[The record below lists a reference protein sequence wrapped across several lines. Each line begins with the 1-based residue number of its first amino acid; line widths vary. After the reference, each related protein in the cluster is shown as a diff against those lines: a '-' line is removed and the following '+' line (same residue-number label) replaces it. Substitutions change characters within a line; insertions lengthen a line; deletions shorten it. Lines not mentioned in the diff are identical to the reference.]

1 VLDSQLTTTKQQMS
15 KLVVFSLLGGDLNQG
30 FPVVTAQLWHN
41 NQLFKITGSLPAV
54 PELSELYRR
63 WQLLYEAV
71 HQRLGSNQRIKVHSQ
86 DITNISVND
95 FDDVCH
101 QLQAHINAWLKS
113 ESFQNIERQLR
124 TLLSRDDE
132 IRVIIE
138 TNITLLYRLPWHLWD
153 FFEHY
158 PLAELALSNHEYAS
172 LQLVRKS
179 TTDRVKILAI
189 LGNSFGIDIDKDRSL
204 LQGLTD
210 TQTTFL
216 VEPTRKEL
224 DEQLW
229 NQDWDILFFAGH
241 SASIADGDIGEIY
254 INQTES
260 LTISQLKNALKTA
273 ITRGLKL
280 AIFNSCDG
288 IGLARNLADLN
299 IPQMIVMR
307 EGVPDLVAQ
316 EFLKNFLVAFA
327 GGKPFYLAVREA
339 RERLQGLEN
348 DFPCASWLPVI
359 CQNPTTVPVTWQE
372 LRGGWD
378 DIETRGEVST
388 KSRISTPKTK
398 SRISTPKCKLW
409 TVLLSSVIVTLST
422 IGLRYLGV
430 FEKAELQTFDQ
441 MLLLRPKEDLD
452 PRLLVVEI
460 TEKDIQPRQKMIQGL
475 KSISDS
481 TLAQLLNKLQKYQPR
496 VIGLDIYRDFAD
508 PPNKSKPIQLA
519 TELSKE
525 NVVVVCK
532 GRDRKHDPQGVKP
545 PKEVPE
551 ERQGFTDAIQDPDGI
566 VRRQILMMR
575 QEPSS
580 PCTTPYS
587 LSLQLAARY
596 LSYENIQPDLNEDY
610 VQFGSKVFKR
620 LKPGRSGGYQQGV
633 DLGGIQ
639 ILINYRDVDYQRV
652 SLEDILSDKVNSDWL
667 KDKVVLI
674 GVTANTI
681 SDTWSTPYSAAQQP
695 YQEIPG
701 IFIQAQMVSQILS
714 AVLDERPILGVLPF
728 WGDIVWIW
736 GWSSVCGLIVWRMR
750 SRSARL
756 PLGASLL
763 DKGCAIFATVI
774 ILYGVC
780 AFALG
785 GALPI
790 ALWAAPSGNIAIL
803 KQGVWLPF
811 IPSTFAV
818 VASGVVILF
827 IQRRREFSTAT
838 HSLRE

>member
-1 VLDSQLTTTKQQMS
+1 MS

-41 NQLFKITGSLPAV
+41 HQFFKITGSLPAV
-54 PELSELYRR
+54 PKLNELYRR

-95 FDDVCH
+95 FDEVCH

-138 TNITLLYRLPWHLWD
+138 TNIALLHRLPWHLWN
-153 FFEHY
+153 FFEDY
-158 PLAELALSNHEYAS
+158 PKAELALSNHEYAS
-172 LQLVRKS
+172 PQVVRKS
-179 TTDRVKILAI
+179 STDQVNILAI
-189 LGNSFGIDIDKDRSL
+189 LGNSFGIDIEKDSSL

-210 TQTTFL
+210 TQTRFL
-216 VEPTRKEL
+216 VEPTRREL
-224 DEQLW
+224 DEKLW
-229 NQDWDILFFAGH
+229 NQNWDILFFAGH
-241 SASIADGDIGEIY
+241 SASIADGERGEIY
-254 INQTES
+254 INQSES

-327 GGKPFYLAVREA
+327 GDKPFYLAVREA

-359 CQNPTTVPVTWQE
+359 CQNPTTVPTTWQE

-398 SRISTPKCKLW
+398 LW
-409 TVLLSSVIVTLST
+409 TVLLSTVIVTLST
-422 IGLRYLGV
+422 IGLRYLGL
-430 FEKAELQTFDQ
+430 FEKLELQIFDQ
-441 MLLLRPKEDLD
+441 MLLLRPKEELD

-460 TEKDIQPRQKMIQGL
+460 TEKDIQSRQEMTQGP

-496 VIGLDIYRDFAD
+496 VIGLDIYRDFVD
-508 PPNKSKPIQLA
+508 PLRLRSFDYAQDKSGQAPNKSKPIQLS

-532 GRDRKHDPQGVKP
+532 SQDSTYDPQGVKP

-551 ERQGFTDAIQDPDGI
+551 ERQGFTDGIQDPDGI
-566 VRRQILMMR
+566 VRRQILMMA
-575 QEPSS
+575 QEELSS

-596 LSYENIQPDLNEDY
+596 LSYKNIQLNFNEDY

-639 ILINYRDVDYQRV
+639 ILVNYRDVDYQRV
-652 SLEDILSDKVNSDWL
+652 SLEDVLSDKVNFDSL

-695 YQEIPG
+695 YQVKPG

-714 AVLDERPILGVLPF
+714 AVLDKRPILGVLPF
-728 WGDIVWIW
+728 WGDILWIW
-736 GWSSVCGLIVWRMR
+736 GWSSVSGLIVWRVGR
-750 SRSARL
+750 SLS
-756 PLGASLL
+756 
-763 DKGCAIFATVI
+763 DKGCAMFAIVVV
-774 ILYGVC
+774 LYAVC
-780 AFALG
+780 A
-785 GALPI
+785 I
-790 ALWAAPSGNIAIL
+790 ALWAIPFGSIAIF

-811 IPSTFAV
+811 IPSAFV
-818 VASGVVILF
+818 VVVSGVVVLF
-827 IQRRREFSTAT
+827 VQRRREFPTPLEVRVQNPPKLDET
-838 HSLRE
+838 R

>member
-1 VLDSQLTTTKQQMS
+1 MS
-15 KLVVFSLLGGDLNQG
+15 KLVIFSLLGGDLNQG

-54 PELSELYRR
+54 PELSEIYRR
-63 WQLLYEAV
+63 WKLLYEAV

-95 FDDVCH
+95 FDEVCH
-101 QLQAHINAWLKS
+101 QLQIHINTWLKS
-113 ESFQNIERQLR
+113 EPFQNIERQLR

-132 IRVIIE
+132 IRVIVE
-138 TNITLLYRLPWHLWD
+138 TNITLLHRLPWHLWD

-158 PLAELALSNHEYAS
+158 PKAELGLSNHEYAS
-172 LQLVRKS
+172 PQVVQKS
-179 TTDRVKILAI
+179 TTVKVNILAI
-189 LGNSFGIDIDKDRSL
+189 LGNSFGIDIDKDRSW

-229 NQDWDILFFAGH
+229 NQNWDILFFAGH
-241 SASIADGDIGEIY
+241 SASIADGEIGEIY

-260 LTISQLKNALKTA
+260 LIIYQFKNALKTA

-359 CQNPTTVPVTWQE
+359 CQNPTTVPITWQE
-372 LRGGWD
+372 LRGGWGD
-378 DIETRGEVST
+378 TETRGEVST
-388 KSRISTPKTK
+388 QSIISTPKTK
-398 SRISTPKCKLW
+398 STIATRKCKLW
-409 TVLLSSVIVTLST
+409 TVLLSTAIVTLST
-422 IGLRYLGV
+422 IGLRYLGF
-430 FEKAELQTFDQ
+430 FEKAELQTFNQ
-441 MLLLRPKEDLD
+441 IFVLRPKEDLD
-452 PRLLVVEI
+452 PRLLVVEV
-460 TEKDIQPRQKMIQGL
+460 TEKDIQSRQETTTGV

-508 PPNKSKPIQLA
+508 PRNESKPIQLA

-525 NVVVVCK
+525 NIVVVCK
-532 GRDRKHDPQGVKP
+532 GRDRKHDPEGVKP
-545 PKEVPE
+545 PLKVPV
-551 ERQGFTDAIQDPDGI
+551 ERQGFTDAIQDIDGI
-566 VRRQILMMR
+566 VRRQIMMMA

-580 PCTTPYS
+580 ACTTPYS

-620 LKPGRSGGYQQGV
+620 LKPGRSGGYQQRV

-639 ILINYRDVDYQRV
+639 ILVNYRNADYARV
-652 SLEDILSDKVNSDWL
+652 SLADVLSDRVNFDLL
-667 KDKVVLI
+667 KDRVVLI

-681 SDTWSTPYSAAQQP
+681 SDTWSTPDSAAQQP

-701 IFIQAQMVSQILS
+701 IFIQAQMVSQIVS
-714 AVLDERPILGVLPF
+714 AVLDRRPILGVLPF
-728 WGDIVWIW
+728 WCDIVWIW
-736 GWSSVCGLIVWRMR
+736 AWSSVSGLIVGCVCR
-750 SRSARL
+750 
-756 PLGASLL
+756 SLL
-763 DKGCAIFATVI
+763 SKRCAIFVIII
-774 ILYGVC
+774 ILYGAC
-780 AFALG
+780 A
-785 GALPI
+785 I
-790 ALWAAPSGNIAIL
+790 ALCAAPFGSIAVL

-811 IPSTFAV
+811 IPSAFAV
-818 VASGVVILF
+818 VASGVVVILALHNK
-827 IQRRREFSTAT
+827 RMN
-838 HSLRE
+838 